1 MSKITIMINAA
12 FEDEAPRILMDL
24 SKRMNDINYPTLI
37 NDINGLIRDINGNV
51 VGTVEYVKD

>member
-1 MSKITIMINAA
+1 MINAA